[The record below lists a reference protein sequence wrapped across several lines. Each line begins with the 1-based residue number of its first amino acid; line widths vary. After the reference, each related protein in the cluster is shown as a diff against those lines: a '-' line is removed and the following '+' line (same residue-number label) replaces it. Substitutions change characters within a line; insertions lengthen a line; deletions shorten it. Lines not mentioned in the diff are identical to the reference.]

1 MIDLKNLTIEKAHGA
16 IKNGDYTV
24 TDLVNA
30 YLEVIKEK
38 NKDINAYL
46 EVYDDVLIQASIAE
60 KMFKDGTATLMTGIP
75 VALKD
80 NMLIDGYIASAGSKI
95 LENYKATYD
104 ATVVKQ
110 LKMQGAVIIG
120 RANMDEFAMGSSTE
134 TSAYGITRNPV
145 NRDYVPGGT
154 SGGSASAVAM
164 DGALVSL
171 GSDTG
176 GSIRQ
181 PASFCGVVGMKPTY
195 GNVSRYG
202 IISMASSLDQVGPI
216 GKTVRDVEI
225 LYNAISGYDTND
237 STSIPKEKRYI
248 KNIAEDSVSE
258 WSGESTRGPEET
270 ISSAKF
276 SHLPLKKRLGIPKS
290 FLSGDGINKEVMN
303 NFEESCQKLKDAG
316 YELVDV
322 SLPLI
327 KYSLAVYYIVMPAE
341 VSSNLARYDG
351 MRYGL
356 SIEADKLYDVYA
368 KTRGLGFGKEVR
380 RRILLGTYI
389 LSHGY
394 YDAYYNKAVNVREA
408 IKSELANVFLDVD
421 AIITPTVPFPPFQ
434 FGEKINDPI
443 AMYMSDLFTV
453 PANISGVP
461 AMSIPS
467 GFTEDNLPLGLHI
480 MASHFREDILF
491 TIGKVF
497 EKLV

>member
-1 MIDLKNLTIEKAHGA
+1 MIDLKTLTIEKAHA
-16 IKNGDYTV
+16 SFKNGDFTV

-38 NKDINAYL
+38 NTDLNAYL
-46 EVYDDVLIQASIAE
+46 EVYSDVLTQAKIAE
-60 KMFKDGTATLMTGIP
+60 EMFKNGTATLMTGIP

-80 NMLIDGYIASAGSKI
+80 NMLVTGEIASAGSKI

-104 ATVVKQ
+104 AGVVKQ
-110 LKMQGAVIIG
+110 LKEQGAVIMG

-134 TSAYGITRNPV
+134 TSAFGITRNPV

-154 SGGSASAVAM
+154 SGGSVAVVAM
-164 DGALVSL
+164 GGALVSL

-176 GSIRQ
+176 GSVRQ
-181 PASFCGVVGMKPTY
+181 PASFTGVVGMKPTY
-195 GNVSRYG
+195 GNISRYG

-216 GKTVRDVEI
+216 GKTVRDVEL
-225 LYNAISGYDTND
+225 LYDATCEYDAND
-237 STSIPKEKRYI
+237 STSVPKDLRTE
-248 KNIAEDSVSE
+248 ASQ
-258 WSGESTRGPEET
+258 
-270 ISSAKF
+270 
-276 SHLPLKKRLGIPKS
+276 LKKKLGIPRS
-290 FLSGDGINKEVMN
+290 FLSGDGIDKEVLK
-303 NFEESCQKLKDAG
+303 NFEESCKKLEEKG

-356 SIEADKLYDVYA
+356 SVEGDKLFDIYN
-368 KTRGLGFGKEVR
+368 KTRGQGFGKEVR

-394 YDAYYNKAVNVREA
+394 YDAYYNKACNVRES
-408 IKSELANVFLDVD
+408 IKAELANVFLDVD
-421 AIITPTVPFPPFQ
+421 AIITPTVPFPPFK
-434 FGEKINDPI
+434 FGEKSNDPI

-453 PANISGVP
+453 PANITGAP
-461 AMSIPS
+461 AISIPS
-467 GFTEDNLPLGLHI
+467 GETKDGLPLGLHI
-480 MASHFREDILF
+480 MAPHFREDILF
-491 TIGKVF
+491 SVGKAF
-497 EKLV
+497 ENTVKN